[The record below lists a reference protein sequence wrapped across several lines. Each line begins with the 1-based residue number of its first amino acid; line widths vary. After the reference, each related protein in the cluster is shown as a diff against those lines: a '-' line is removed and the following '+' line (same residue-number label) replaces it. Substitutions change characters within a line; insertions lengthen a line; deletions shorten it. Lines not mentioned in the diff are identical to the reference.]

1 MRLKIIYVLL
11 FVCPFTYNTQAQ
23 NKVRFGIKA
32 GFNTAHFNT
41 SIALPSQF
49 SVRDDPFFYAGGEV
63 EVKIG
68 KHFSLQPELFY
79 VEYSAMEGVSASE
92 RLKQI
97 CIPVL
102 AKIHVGKIAFYGG
115 PQIDLLLKAEQEYF
129 NAAQQRRLKINTT
142 DSSFTKAGL
151 SVVGGI
157 EWTFRYKFGLDLRYV
172 FGMSN
177 RCAKDGITFLT
188 GFEEG
193 QKIKINCLQAGLYYR
208 FGKKPKA

>member
-1 MRLKIIYVLL
+1 MNSKVIYVLL
-11 FVCPFTYNTQAQ
+11 FICSFIHKAHAQ
-23 NKVRFGIKA
+23 SRVRIGIKG
-32 GFNTAHFNT
+32 GFNTAHINT
-41 SIALPSQF
+41 AIALPSQF

-63 EVKIG
+63 EVKIK

-102 AKIHVGKIAFYGG
+102 AKIHVGKIAFYAG
-115 PQIDLLLKAEQEYF
+115 PQIDLLLNSTQEYF
-129 NAAQQRRLKINTT
+129 NASQQRRLKINTT

-151 SVVGGI
+151 SIVGGM
-157 EWTFRYKFGLDLRYV
+157 EWVFRYKFGIDLRYV
-172 FGMSN
+172 FAISN

-188 GFEEG
+188 GFEG
-193 QKIKINCLQAGLYYR
+193 QKIKINCLQAGLFFR
-208 FGKKPKA
+208 FGKRPKA